1 MSLENYLLEQLVRE
15 ATPLVTN
22 QMVGKIQQPASLD
35 FILGLRNPDNLSIY
49 FSLLPSRPA
58 FFLTSKLVKNTS
70 GEQSANHLTNFM
82 RKYLSGA
89 TLVELIKEPYER
101 RIIINFSNF
110 DVMGKPL
117 KLSLLLD
124 LMGRS
129 ANAHIFVDG
138 VFLAS
143 LRELPENSPNISL
156 KPLPQKTTLFLE
168 DLTQEKF
175 SELLETSSLADIGR
189 QIMGFSPTLVRE
201 LLAKSE
207 KMPSYKAL
215 QTLAD
220 QLSFD
225 NNPQIYAPQTLN
237 ELQIG
242 KIDLRSNLILSYID
256 LEIAKGLTP
265 TKFSSLN
272 KATESYFN
280 LLVSLEAFQ
289 RRRNAFQAK
298 LKTEIAKLE
307 SLMAKL
313 KTELIEFSQADNYRN
328 LGELL
333 LANLGTL
340 YSEGNKVFFIDYFH
354 PEQIELSLTIAENQ
368 TPKQLAE
375 DYFKRYQRAK
385 RGQQA
390 VSKRLLAIEK
400 ELATKNSVLSKV
412 VGVLTEAD
420 LEILENPFIPPK
432 VKTNKKSASS
442 KENPLLAGMRRYVS
456 SDGYEILVGR
466 SDKGNEQLTFQI
478 AKAQDIWLHTADYPG
493 SHVVI
498 RNPQKVII
506 PIRTVQEAAQLAAYF
521 SKAREETNAA
531 VRYTERKNVSRP
543 KKAKPGMALLTD
555 FKTIMVSP
563 QESGSRL

>member
-207 KMPSYKAL
+207 KMPPYKAL

-272 KATESYFN
+272 KATEVYFN